1 MSWTE
6 SHVTE
11 SYSNSTESASPI
23 SQGSGGI
30 NHNNVL
36 LIILLPATA
45 LICVAIVI
53 GVIVWMLKRSRM
65 DKLRHHLMPLYSF
78 EPSDSSQD
86 WETDLLTQEIRLK
99 NSTSPPSS
107 PILKLNTMHSE
118 L

>member
-1 MSWTE
+1 MSWRDTQM
-6 SHVTE
+6 TE
-11 SYSNSTESASPI
+11 SYLNTTETVLAVNQEHDGSSNS
-23 SQGSGGI
+23 
-30 NHNNVL
+30 NVL
-36 LIILLPATA
+36 LIILLPITA
-45 LICVAIVI
+45 LICVAVVI

-86 WETDLLTQEIRLK
+86 WETDLLTQEIRLR